1 MITSS
6 LNRLDFINFL
16 LLTTSLSLF
25 YSIYIV
31 KKHHYRHVKRHV
43 RHHKRKP
50 LIHKSFL
57 ILAIITALVITA
69 VGVVRSQ
76 YFDKRVRGEAN
87 RPNFVVI
94 MTDDQ
99 REDTLLYM
107 TNVQNRLVSHGITFT
122 NSFVTTPLC
131 CPSRT
136 SFLTGMY
143 AHNHR
148 VLTNNGNEH
157 GGYSTFM
164 KQNHDP
170 NTIAVWLHDVGYKT
184 SLIGK
189 YLNGYGKNKHVP
201 PGWDDWHAFATPE
214 YYDYNLI
221 ECTDCQSENAA
232 VARNHYGKN
241 DDKYSTDVL
250 KEKAKTFLQ
259 TTTEP
264 FFLVFEPKAPHGGGG
279 QEDGLNNPEIPSRHK
294 GSCDPI
300 SPQSLGAY
308 NESPVSDKTKW
319 IREKNKLSAD
329 KKRDIERFARA
340 QVCSLKAV
348 DEAIAEMLDV
358 LGEERLNNTVV
369 IFTSDN
375 GYTWG
380 EHRYTGKNCL
390 YDPCAKVPLV
400 IAYPAMTTS
409 AFSSGQLVTNLDV
422 VATILDLAGV
432 PIPTQVDGK
441 SFVSLLTDA
450 SASIQDDILLE
461 VWSTSKTSP
470 TGSAVRTKEYK
481 YVEYNRGGREFYDL
495 QNDPYEENNQ
505 VRNSDFASIIQDL
518 SVRLSELKQ
527 Q

>member
-1 MITSS
+1 M
-6 LNRLDFINFL
+6 
-16 LLTTSLSLF
+16 
-25 YSIYIV
+25 SIYREKTPLYTI
-31 KKHHYRHVKRHV
+31 RVKRHV
-43 RHHKRKP
+43 RHHKQKP

-69 VGVVRSQ
+69 VGVVRS
-76 YFDKRVRGEAN
+76 DKRVWGEAN

-99 REDTLLYM
+99 REDTLAYM
-107 TNVQNRLVSHGITFT
+107 TNVQNRLVSHGVTFT

-148 VLTNNGNEH
+148 VLTNNKDQH

-170 NTIAVWLHDVGYKT
+170 NTIAVWLRDAGYKT

-189 YLNGYGKNKHVP
+189 YLNGYGKNNKHVP
-201 PGWDDWHAFATPE
+201 PGWDDWHAFAEPE
-214 YYDYNLI
+214 YYDYDLI
-221 ECTDCQSENAA
+221 ECIDCQNENAA

-241 DDKYSTDVL
+241 DDKYSTDLL

-259 TTTEP
+259 TTNEP
-264 FFLVFEPKAPHGGGG
+264 FFLVFTPKAPHGGGG

-300 SPQSLGAY
+300 SPRSLGAY
-308 NESPVSDKTKW
+308 NEASVSDKTKW
-319 IREKNKLSAD
+319 IREKNKLGAD
-329 KKRDIERFARA
+329 KSRDIERFATA

-348 DEAIAEMLDV
+348 DEAVAEILDAV
-358 LGEERLNNTVV
+358 GESRLNNTVV

-400 IAYPAMTTS
+400 IAYPQVTTS
-409 AFSSGQLVTNLDV
+409 AFSTDKLVTNIDV
-422 VATILDLAGV
+422 VATILELAGV

-441 SFVSLLTDA
+441 SLVPLLTDA
-450 SASIQDDILLE
+450 NASVQDDILLE
-461 VWSTSKTSP
+461 VWSTSRTSP
-470 TGSAVRTKEYK
+470 TGSALRTKEYK
-481 YVEYNRGGREFYDL
+481 YIEYNKGGREFYDL
-495 QNDPYEENNQ
+495 VNDPSEENNL
-505 VRNSDFASIIQDL
+505 VKNSDFASVIQDL
-518 SVRLSELKQ
+518 FVRLSELKQ
-527 Q
+527 NN

>member
-1 MITSS
+1 MKRHRKYARNHTYSKKS
-6 LNRLDFINFL
+6 KNLFHKSVFL
-16 LLTTSLSLF
+16 LAILTAFVVT
-25 YSIYIV
+25 
-31 KKHHYRHVKRHV
+31 
-43 RHHKRKP
+43 
-50 LIHKSFL
+50 
-57 ILAIITALVITA
+57 VI
-69 VGVVRSQ
+69 GIVRSE
-76 YFDKRVRGEAN
+76 YFDRKAKGEGN
-87 RPNFVVI
+87 RPNFIVI

-99 REDTLLYM
+99 RADTLQYM
-107 TNVQNRLVSHGITFT
+107 TNVQNRLVSQGITFS
-122 NSFVTTPLC
+122 NSFITTPLC

-143 AHNHR
+143 AHNHG
-148 VLTNNGNEH
+148 VLTNNKDQQ

-164 KQNHDP
+164 QHNHDP

-184 SLIGK
+184 ALIGK
-189 YLNGYGKNKHVP
+189 YLNGYGENNHVP
-201 PGWDDWHAFATPE
+201 PGWDDWHAFADPE
-214 YYDYNLI
+214 YYNYDLI
-221 ECTDCQSENAA
+221 ECTDCQSGNAA

-241 DDKYSTDVL
+241 DDKYSTDIL

-264 FFLVFEPKAPHGGGG
+264 FFLVFTPKAPHGGGG
-279 QEDGLNNPEIPSRHK
+279 QEDGLNNPEIPARHR
-294 GSCDPI
+294 GTCDSI

-329 KKRDIERFARA
+329 KKRDIERFATA

-348 DEAIAEMLDV
+348 DEAIDEMLDV
-358 LGEERLNNTVV
+358 VSEERLNNTVV

-400 IAYPAMTTS
+400 ISYPAMTTS
-409 AFSSGQLVTNLDV
+409 AFPSDQLVTNLDL
-422 VATILDLAGV
+422 VATILELAGV

-441 SFVSLLTDA
+441 SFVPLLTDVNT
-450 SASIQDDILLE
+450 SLQDTILLE
-461 VWSTSKTSP
+461 VWSTSNTSP

-481 YVEYNRGGREFYDL
+481 YIEYNRGGREFYDL
-495 QNDPYEENNQ
+495 QNDPSEENNQ
-505 VRNSDFASIIQDL
+505 IRNPDFTSIIQDL
-518 SVRLSELKQ
+518 SVRLSQLKQ